1 MYKRSIRKT
10 MDIGA
15 LLKCVIIAVL
25 IFAGY
30 HVVTNNAV
38 AKRNEGFEN
47 PSSADVPN
55 VVAEKSSNLITTNMS
70 NMIGLLQ
77 VSNNR
82 KSYEKLVVNM
92 DPWTQA
98 KVVSSLNALA
108 AQMIADSSDQKSMMS
123 PPTEKTIA
131 LMNALNTMTTFENTT
146 LPIIMKYLN
155 NAWTTLEQRLN
166 HVKLGFLLHS
176 LHICQCEWGIRCTCR
191 RPSSFSSGLRSL
203 CS

>member
-1 MYKRSIRKT
+1 
-10 MDIGA
+10 MDFGT

-30 HVVTNNAV
+30 HVVTKTAMPV
-38 AKRNEGFEN
+38 KRHEGFEN
-47 PSSADVPN
+47 QQPTSADVPN
-55 VVAEKSSNLITTNMS
+55 VVADKSGNLINTNMA
-70 NMIGLLQ
+70 NMLGLLQ

-82 KSYEKLVVNM
+82 KSYETLVVNM

-108 AQMIADSSDQKSMMS
+108 AQMITDSNDQKSMMS

-155 NAWTTLEQRLN
+155 NA
-166 HVKLGFLLHS
+166 
-176 LHICQCEWGIRCTCR
+176 
-191 RPSSFSSGLRSL
+191 
-203 CS
+203 

>member
-70 NMIGLLQ
+70 NMIGVLQ

-155 NAWTTLEQRLN
+155 NA
-166 HVKLGFLLHS
+166 
-176 LHICQCEWGIRCTCR
+176 
-191 RPSSFSSGLRSL
+191 
-203 CS
+203 

>member
-1 MYKRSIRKT
+1 
-10 MDIGA
+10 MDIGT

-25 IFAGY
+25 VFAGY
-30 HVVTNNAV
+30 HVVTNGAI
-38 AKRNEGFEN
+38 AKRSEGFEN
-47 PSSADVPN
+47 PLSSADVPN
-55 VVAEKSSNLITTNMS
+55 VVAEKSSNLINTNMS
-70 NMIGLLQ
+70 NMLGLLQ

-98 KVVSSLNALA
+98 KVVASLNALA

-146 LPIIMKYLN
+146 LPIVMKYLN
-155 NAWTTLEQRLN
+155 NA
-166 HVKLGFLLHS
+166 
-176 LHICQCEWGIRCTCR
+176 
-191 RPSSFSSGLRSL
+191 
-203 CS
+203 